1 MARKASPPVD
11 VRRSA
16 RRRRTVSA
24 YRDGERVV
32 VLIPD
37 QFTSAEEA
45 EWVDR
50 MLGRLSARD
59 KRTGRGGDDALK
71 TRAIKLAKRY
81 FEDFPAAAH
90 PSSVKW
96 VNNQNSRWGSCT
108 PDDGTI
114 RLSSRLTDMP
124 GWVIDY
130 VLLHELAHL
139 VVPRHGKDFW
149 ALMSRYPKTERAR
162 GYLEGIADAGMLAS
176 QDLAPQKQKA

>member
-11 VRRSA
+11 VRRST

-37 QFTSAEEA
+37 VFTRPEEA

-50 MLGRLSARD
+50 MLGRLTERD
-59 KRTGRGGDDALK
+59 KRAGRGGDAALYN
-71 TRAIKLAKRY
+71 RAVRLANRY
-81 FEDFPAAAH
+81 FPDH
-90 PSSVKW
+90 PQTAEPTSVKW
-96 VNNQNSRWGSCT
+96 VHNQTSRWGSCT

-114 RLSSRLTDMP
+114 RLSSRLAAMP

-139 VVPRHGKDFW
+139 VIPRHGRDFW
-149 ALMSRYPKTERAR
+149 QLLERYPKTERAR
-162 GYLEGIADAGMLAS
+162 GYLEGVADAGIDNTVERAS
-176 QDLAPQKQKA
+176 

>member
-11 VRRSA
+11 VRRST

-37 QFTSAEEA
+37 MFTRAEEA

-50 MLGRLSARD
+50 MLGKLTARD
-59 KRTGRGGDDALK
+59 KRAGKGGDAALMS
-71 TRAIKLAKRY
+71 RAVGLALRY
-81 FEDFPAAAH
+81 YPDFPGAAS
-90 PSSVKW
+90 PVSVRW
-96 VNNQNSRWGSCT
+96 VDNQTSRWGSCT
-108 PDDGTI
+108 PDDKTI
-114 RLSSRLTDMP
+114 RLSSRLATMP

-139 VVPRHGKDFW
+139 IVPRHGKEFW
-149 ALMSRYPKTERAR
+149 RLVERYPRTERAR
-162 GYLEGIADAGMLAS
+162 GYLEGVADVADAPA
-176 QDLAPQKQKA
+176 A